1 MAHVR
6 EVPRR
11 AGTAYEVRWKVN
23 STFKQRTFTV
33 KREAERFA
41 LKVENEI
48 ADGNS
53 TDALV
58 KNSKTFREV
67 AEASMAASA
76 ARLKPKTAAGYEL
89 AYRLH
94 IYPAFGTRRINSITS
109 LDVEAWIADM
119 QTKVAPKTGKV
130 YSPASVHGAFVA
142 LSKAFAYAVK
152 HRLIT
157 ANPCTVVEKPR
168 VPHVER
174 RFFHPAEVASVA
186 SALDAAPPY
195 GLIVRFAATTGL
207 RQGELAALRVGDVK
221 LFSRQP
227 VVQVRRTVARVKGGW
242 AVGSPKT
249 ARGSRDVPLSR
260 ALVAELQAYLAQH
273 PNRTRSDAAL
283 WPGRIPGGGG
293 DVRALDYDRQFDAPS
308 MERYYFKPV
317 LAQLGI
323 EGMTW
328 HDLRHY
334 FASLCAAAGYDIRYV
349 SRWMGHAS
357 INITDSTYTHLFSDS
372 HDMDA
377 LDAAAAR
384 ARESVAPIV
393 PLRAVSEA

>member
-6 EVPRR
+6 EVPRKS
-11 AGTAYEVRWKVN
+11 GTAYEVRWKVN
-23 STFKQRTFTV
+23 GTFKQRTFTV

-58 KNSKTFREV
+58 KSSKTFREV
-67 AEASMAASA
+67 AEASMAASTA
-76 ARLKPKTAAGYEL
+76 QLKPKTAAGYEL

-94 IYPAFGTRRINSITS
+94 IYPTLGARRINSITS

-119 QTKVAPKTGKV
+119 QTKIAPKTGKR

-152 HRLIT
+152 HRLIG
-157 ANPCTVVEKPR
+157 ANPCTVVDKPR
-168 VPHVER
+168 VPQVER
-174 RFFHPAEVASVA
+174 RFFHPSEVTAIA
-186 SALDAAPPY
+186 SALDAYPPY
-195 GLIVRFAATTGL
+195 GLIVRFAAATGL

-221 LFSRQP
+221 LFARQP
-227 VVQVRRTVARVKGGW
+227 VVQVRRTIARTKGGW

-249 ARGSRDVPLSR
+249 SRGTRDVPLSR
-260 ALVAELQAYLAQH
+260 TIATELQAYLAQH
-273 PNRTRSDAAL
+273 PYASSSDAQL
-283 WPGRIPGGGG
+283 WPGRIPGGAG
-293 DVRALDYDRQFDAPS
+293 DVRALDHARQFDAPS
-308 MERYYFKPV
+308 MERYYFKPA
-317 LAQLGI
+317 LAQIGI

-334 FASLCAAAGYDIRYV
+334 FASLCAAAGYDIRFV
-349 SRWMGHAS
+349 SRWMGHAN
-357 INITDSTYTHLFSDS
+357 INITDSTYTHLFNEN

-377 LDAAAAR
+377 LDSAAERAR
-384 ARESVAPIV
+384 ATMSPVAS
-393 PLRAVSEA
+393 LRAGIG